1 MGTQLFDEVIGD
13 VPPSTVDVAGI
24 VRREQR
30 RGALRRVAG
39 VATATVSLSVA
50 TAIGLGLTGG
60 TGASSPPSAV
70 GNGGAAG
77 TGVPDVRFALV
88 AQNQE
93 TASASAK
100 RLSAALDT
108 AFHKEAPTA
117 RWIFNPER
125 PGQTGPDGVPP
136 ALSYRVVNAAKGVPE
151 ELFHGDSGVLDN
163 GRRGNLHLGV
173 NATGGPGEDGTTVGR
188 TLICPSSGQRKCT
201 AGKAPSGARMIF
213 LTSISGGVRVET
225 CIVGLPDRRTL
236 SITHTN
242 NYGAD
247 GSAPPQTGMPLT
259 EAQVK
264 AIAFDVAA
272 KIKAA

>member
-1 MGTQLFDEVIGD
+1 MGTHLFDEVIGD

-24 VRREQR
+24 VRRERR

-39 VATATVSLSVA
+39 VATATVSLSVV

-60 TGASSPPSAV
+60 TGASSPPSATGDGSAAV
-70 GNGGAAG
+70 PGAQ
-77 TGVPDVRFALV
+77 DVRFALV
-88 AQNQE
+88 ALNQE

-100 RLSAALDT
+100 RLSAALDA
-108 AFHKEAPTA
+108 AFRKEAPTA
-117 RWIFNPER
+117 KWIFNPER

-136 ALSYRVVNAAKGVPE
+136 ALAYRVVGAAKGVPE
-151 ELFHGDSGVLDN
+151 ELFHGDSGVLNN
-163 GRRGNLHLGV
+163 GRKGNLHLGV
-173 NATGGPGEDGTTVGR
+173 NATGGPGEDGTMAGR
-188 TLICPSSGQRKCT
+188 TLTCPSSGQRKCT
-201 AGKAPSGARMIF
+201 AGKAPSGTRMIF
-213 LTSISGGVRVET
+213 LTSNSGGVRVET
-225 CIVGLPDRRTL
+225 CIVGLPDQRSL

-247 GSAPPQTGMPLT
+247 GSGPAQTGTPLT